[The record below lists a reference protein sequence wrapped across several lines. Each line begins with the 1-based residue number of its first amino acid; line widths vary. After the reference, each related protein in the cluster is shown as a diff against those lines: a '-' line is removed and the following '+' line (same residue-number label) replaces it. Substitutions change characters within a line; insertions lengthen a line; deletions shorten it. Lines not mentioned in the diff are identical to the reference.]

1 MKHGGASR
9 IRTRPGT
16 PYRAASRALRQ
27 AERRGLVPPGLAGNP
42 AWQRAMLRQAAN
54 VGARLRM
61 LAAWGARDVEAWA
74 QAVRAIV

>member
-16 PYRAASRALRQ
+16 PHRDASRALRQ
-27 AERRGLVPPGLAGNP
+27 AERAGLLPPGLAGSCP
-42 AWQRAMLRQAAN
+42 WRRAMLRQSAN
-54 VGARLRM
+54 MGARLAM